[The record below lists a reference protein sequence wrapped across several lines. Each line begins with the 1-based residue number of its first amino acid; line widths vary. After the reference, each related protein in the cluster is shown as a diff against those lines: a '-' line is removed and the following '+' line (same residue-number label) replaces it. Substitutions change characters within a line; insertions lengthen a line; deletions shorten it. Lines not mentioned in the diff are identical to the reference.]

1 MHRIIQ
7 SHRLSL
13 AVVCLLMS
21 IGCASQRSRTITLTT
36 NGTWTWFNDPRAIY
50 DARTNRIY
58 TGWITNTGSIQF
70 AAYELK
76 SGKTTVLDLK
86 TGFEADD
93 HNNPAFLLHDDGTI
107 TAFYTAHRTE
117 YPERAVLWRRIF
129 PPREGE
135 APAEPNSS
143 SATQRRGGSLAL
155 PNTNRAYKVG
165 PEERIMRDDDV
176 QGEKKNTY
184 SNPFHLSKEHRTYLF
199 SRGANFNPVYRVHE
213 DGADPNAWSAA
224 KNFILNAPNRPYVK
238 YDSNGVDRISFLYTD
253 GNPGSV
259 KNNVYYMYLQ
269 NGALYDADG
278 SIIRKLADAP
288 IAPSDAKKVFDR
300 LAQGSPAGDS
310 SWVWDLSHD
319 PVTQDPIATYVSFVG
334 IKHIYHYARFD
345 GEKWIDHRFDFDT
358 GDSIEGKGLGD
369 NYSGGLVLD
378 HTDPSIVY
386 LSRPING
393 QYALEQWKTSDGG
406 ATWSSKMISMEK
418 SAKILRPYVPLN
430 RPKETAMVLWLS
442 GEYHSWDSRVNG
454 GYHTSVKLWTSK

>member
-1 MHRIIQ
+1 M
-7 SHRLSL
+7 
-13 AVVCLLMS
+13 CM
-21 IGCASQRSRTITLTT
+21 GCASKRAHTVTLTT
-36 NGTWTWFNDPRAIY
+36 NGAWTWFNDPRAIY
-50 DARTNRIY
+50 DARTNRVY
-58 TGWITNTGSIQF
+58 TGWISNTGTIQF
-70 AAYELK
+70 AAHELK

-117 YPERAVLWRRIF
+117 YPERAVLWRTMT
-129 PPREGE
+129 PKDDG
-135 APAEPNSS
+135 
-143 SATQRRGGSLAL
+143 TYSL
-155 PNTNRAYKVG
+155 G
-165 PEERIMRDDDV
+165 PEQRIMRDDDV

-184 SNPFHLSKEHRTYLF
+184 CNPFHLSKEHRTYLF
-199 SRGANFNPVYRVHE
+199 SRGANFNPVYRIHE

-224 KNFILNAPNRPYVK
+224 KNFILNAPNRPYLK

-288 IAPSDAKKVFDR
+288 IVPGNAKKVFDR
-300 LAQGSPAGDS
+300 LANNSPAGDS

-334 IKHIYHYARFD
+334 LKHIYHYTRFD

-358 GDSIEGKGLGD
+358 GGSIEGKGLGD

-386 LSRPING
+386 LSRPMDG
-393 QYALEQWKTSDGG
+393 EYALEQWKTSDGG
-406 ATWSSKMISMEK
+406 ATWTTKRIAIEK
-418 SAKILRPYVPLN
+418 TDKILRPYVPLN
-430 RPKETAMVLWLS
+430 RPKDTEMVLWLS